1 MKDLIFV
8 GRSIDN
14 LALIFMD
21 ESGLEFN
28 VPVDDHIKRSINNN
42 VTGAVMTTNFASGI
56 SPKDIQTRIRRG
68 ESVQAIASENGVSVE
83 RISRYAGPV
92 LAERSYM
99 ASLAEA
105 TLIRRPHGEVLLGE
119 LAARQLANR
128 GIDTLT
134 LVWDSYRRDDSRW
147 TVSVSWN
154 SGSGGGSAHW
164 IYDPLAKSVLAL
176 DDEARWLLDEAAGL
190 DPASTTSGTNGDD
203 QKRRLVGLPT
213 VENGQEEL
221 EPPSWAGPG
230 HPTIPVPMPVHS
242 ATKPVATKPVA
253 TKPSVAKPVVAKP
266 VTAKPVSAK
275 PVAAKPVAVI
285 DDSPSWDDIL
295 FGHRPND
302 Q

>member
-1 MKDLIFV
+1 MKELIFI
-8 GRSIDN
+8 GRSQDN

-21 ESGLEFN
+21 ESGFEFN
-28 VPVDDHIKRSINNN
+28 VPVDDHIKRSVNTND
-42 VTGAVMTTNFASGI
+42 TAAVVKTSSTSGI

-68 ESVQAIASENGVSVE
+68 ESVQAIATENGVSVE
-83 RISRYAGPV
+83 RIERYAGPV

-99 ASLAEA
+99 ASRAEA

-119 LAARQLANR
+119 LATGQLANR

-154 SGSGGGSAHW
+154 SGSGGGSANW

-176 DDEARWLLDEAAGL
+176 DDEARWLFGEAPGL
-190 DPASTTSGTNGDD
+190 DPSSSHSGSHGDD

-213 VENGQEEL
+213 VENGEEEL

-230 HPTIPVPMPVHS
+230 HPTIPVPMPVPS
-242 ATKPVATKPVA
+242 ADKPFA
-253 TKPSVAKPVVAKP
+253 TKPSVAKPVTAKP
-266 VTAKPVSAK
+266 VTAKPVATK
-275 PVAAKPVAVI
+275 PAAAKPVAVI

>member
-1 MKDLIFV
+1 MKELIFV

-21 ESGLEFN
+21 ESGFEFN
-28 VPVDDHIKRSINNN
+28 VPVDDHIKRSVNNN
-42 VTGAVMTTNFASGI
+42 VTAAAMNTNSISGI

-83 RISRYAGPV
+83 RIQRYAGPV

-99 ASLAEA
+99 ASRAEA
-105 TLIRRPHGEVLLGE
+105 TLIRRPHGEVLLGV
-119 LAARQLANR
+119 LATGQLANR

-154 SGSGGGSAHW
+154 SGSGGGSANW

-176 DDEARWLLDEAAGL
+176 DDEARWLFDEAAGL
-190 DPASTTSGTNGDD
+190 DPVSSHSGMNGDD
-203 QKRRLVGLPT
+203 QKPRLVGLPT

-230 HPTIPVPMPVHS
+230 HPTIPVPMPVPS
-242 ATKPVATKPVA
+242 AAIPVA
-253 TKPSVAKPVVAKP
+253 TKPSVAKPIVAKP
-266 VTAKPVSAK
+266 IVAKPSAAK

>member
-1 MKDLIFV
+1 MKELIFV

-21 ESGLEFN
+21 ESGFEFN

-42 VTGAVMTTNFASGI
+42 VTGAAMMTNSTSGI

-68 ESVQAIASENGVSVE
+68 ESVQAIASENGVSLE
-83 RISRYAGPV
+83 RIARYAGPV

-99 ASLAEA
+99 ASLAEK

-119 LAARQLANR
+119 LATGQLANR

-154 SGSGGGSAHW
+154 SGSGGGSANW

-176 DDEARWLLDEAAGL
+176 DDEARWLFGEAPGL
-190 DPASTTSGTNGDD
+190 DPASSNSGMHVDD
-203 QKRRLVGLPT
+203 QKRRLVGLPS
-213 VENGQEEL
+213 VENGEEEL

-230 HPTIPVPMPVHS
+230 HPTIPVPMPVPS
-242 ATKPVATKPVA
+242 ADKPVA
-253 TKPSVAKPVVAKP
+253 TKPSVARPVTAKP
-266 VTAKPVSAK
+266 VTAKPVATK
-275 PVAAKPVAVI
+275 PAAAKPVAVI